1 MRASPGQDDDGAG
14 SGLSPNR
21 ERCMSDMNA
30 ITLAQLQK
38 RILAAQGKEP
48 VDLVLRGG
56 QIADV
61 FQGCLIKG
69 DVAVLDGVIVGLGE
83 YDGPTLDVSGKVIC
97 PGLMDGH
104 LHLESTMLS
113 PAEFARAAVG
123 HGTTAVMV
131 DPHEIVNILGAS
143 GLDYILSFYDRLPLD
158 LFVLLPS
165 CVPATGL
172 ETSGADF
179 GPAALERYRG
189 HPGVLGLAEVMN
201 FPGVL
206 AGDPGVLA
214 KIRLFSQGVVDGH
227 APLLRGKG
235 LNAYRVAGIGSDHE
249 CTELAEAQ
257 EKLARGF
264 YLMVREGSTA
274 KNLADLLPAV
284 TPASLRR
291 TMLVTDDCHP
301 EDLWQRGHL
310 DQLIKK
316 AVALGCPPVAALTM
330 ATLNPAEYFRL
341 WDRGAVAPGYQAD
354 LVVVNNLEEFQ
365 VEKVFK
371 KGRLVAESGCLTVD
385 CSQGPAH
392 TLPASLRVA
401 KLSPH
406 SFVIP
411 AASDTIMVI
420 GLIPGQLLTARLVLP
435 TPAKAGLVQ
444 ADPERDLLKL
454 AVVERHHGT
463 GNVGLGL
470 VQGFGLQRGAL
481 ASSVAHDSHNLI
493 VVGATD
499 HDMWVAV
506 RHLMDTGG
514 GLAVVADG
522 EVLADLPLPLAG
534 LMSLEPLAHVAARQA
549 AVTRASRVLGVVLP
563 DPFMALSFLA
573 LPVIPAL
580 KLTDRGLVDVDR
592 FDFVPLF
599 GAD

>member
-1 MRASPGQDDDGAG
+1 
-14 SGLSPNR
+14 
-21 ERCMSDMNA
+21 MSE
-30 ITLAQLQK
+30 ITLEQLQK
-38 RILAAQGKEP
+38 RISAAQGKTP

-61 FQGCLIKG
+61 FQGCLRRKE
-69 DVAVLDGVIVGLGE
+69 VAVLDGMIVGLGE

-113 PAEFARAAVG
+113 PAEFARAAVV

-131 DPHEIVNILGAS
+131 DPHEIVNVLGAP
-143 GLDYILSFYDRLPLD
+143 GLDYILSFADRLPLD

-165 CVPATGL
+165 CVPATSL

-179 GPAALERYRG
+179 GLAELDRYRR

-206 AGDPGVLA
+206 AGDPGVLN
-214 KIRLFSQGVVDGH
+214 KIRLFHQAVVDGH
-227 APLLRGKG
+227 APLLSGKG
-235 LNAYRVAGIGSDHE
+235 LNAYRVAGIGSEHE
-249 CTELAEAQ
+249 CSNLAEAQ

-310 DQLIKK
+310 DHLIKK
-316 AVALGCPPVAALTM
+316 AVALGCPPMAALTM

-341 WDRGAVAPGYQAD
+341 WDRGAVAPGYRAD

-365 VEKVFK
+365 VEKVLHQ
-371 KGRLVAESGCLTVD
+371 GRLVAESGNLTVD
-385 CSQGPAH
+385 CGQGSAPA
-392 TLPASLRVA
+392 LPVSMRVE
-401 KLSPH
+401 KFSPH
-406 SFVIP
+406 SFDIP
-411 AASDTIMVI
+411 AAGDTIKVI
-420 GLIPGQLLTARLVLP
+420 GLIPGQILTAKLVLP
-435 TPAKAGLVQ
+435 TPAALGLVQ
-444 ADPERDLLKL
+444 ADPARDLLKL

-493 VVGATD
+493 VVGAAD

-534 LMSLEPLAHVAARQA
+534 LMSPEPLAQVAARQA
-549 AVTRASRVLGVVLP
+549 AVTRASRELGVVLP

-580 KLTDRGLVDVDR
+580 KLTDRGLVDVNR